1 MPTSRRPQKRCS
13 SSPGLARPHPLVA
26 PGDPPRRRPARPAAH
41 PACPHHRLVM
51 LATRPPSQCTT
62 FASEAT
68 NATVMLRNPDAVE
81 ADETFIGRKEGAE
94 TPKGGYSH
102 ENAVLALVERGGKVR
117 CVHID
122 SVTSEEV
129 GRHVRENVAREA
141 WLMTDEGRHYRQA
154 GTEFA

>member
-68 NATVMLRNPDAVE
+68 NATVMLGSVRPETDIEGLIRFGSQPTLTPVLVPD
-81 ADETFIGRKEGAE
+81 
-94 TPKGGYSH
+94 PKGGS
-102 ENAVLALVERGGKVR
+102 AVRAAL
-117 CVHID
+117 
-122 SVTSEEV
+122 
-129 GRHVRENVAREA
+129 
-141 WLMTDEGRHYRQA
+141 
-154 GTEFA
+154 

>member
-68 NATVMLRNPDAVE
+68 NATVMLGPLDAPDQLMPTYESWIVRRESWLPPFPLTRRNDRDRDP
-81 ADETFIGRKEGAE
+81 TGRF
-94 TPKGGYSH
+94 
-102 ENAVLALVERGGKVR
+102 
-117 CVHID
+117 
-122 SVTSEEV
+122 EE
-129 GRHVRENVAREA
+129 
-141 WLMTDEGRHYRQA
+141 
-154 GTEFA
+154 